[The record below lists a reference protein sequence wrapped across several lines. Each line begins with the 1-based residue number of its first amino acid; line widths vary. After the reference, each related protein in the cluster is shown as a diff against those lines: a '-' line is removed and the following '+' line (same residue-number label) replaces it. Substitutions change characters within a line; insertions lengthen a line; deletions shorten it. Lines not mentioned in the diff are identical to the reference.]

1 MTKTPCEPGSPNDLK
16 TAHSRSGPRSP
27 VSGVS
32 GIPVAGLPARQ
43 PQRPANRQPRRI
55 LAIWCARL
63 SVDRWRL
70 AQGCE
75 ADEGADADPVALI
88 TETAQGPRI
97 AAINHAAREA
107 GAHIGTMLA
116 DARAVCPSIRAVPAD
131 AAGDLAFLEKL
142 AVWAQRWGPWSALD
156 APDGVI
162 VDVTAVA
169 HLFGGEAQLVADVE
183 AAFAARGLAVRTAI
197 APTAGAAWALA
208 HYGRARSVIDG
219 GTPDQIQRALADLP
233 VASLRLD
240 TDVLTVLRRL
250 GFKTLGQLVGVTDAD
265 RTDADRTDAGGDASG
280 RDALQRRFRN
290 RKSPAAN
297 PLIRLDQ
304 LLGRVPEP
312 LLPVVPQAMPLV
324 QRRLV
329 EPIRHRSLLDT
340 VLSDLAEDMV
350 RELEASGQGAR
361 RLELGL
367 WRVDAEVIVRRL
379 ELAAATREAA
389 HIKRLFASRLDDI
402 DAGFGI
408 ETVRLRA
415 SWAEPLGIAQSDI
428 EEAAQRHGT
437 SLSACV
443 DRLSVRLGAQA
454 VQRPVPRASHRPE
467 RAQRWQGPMEPQ
479 PTFQTAFEFHDR
491 PLKLL
496 DRPERIAVLYAS
508 PDGFP
513 QRFRWRGDVREVVRV
528 EGPERI
534 APEWWREK
542 STARLRDYYRIED
555 ATGRRYWIY
564 RHGIA
569 GDQRGGPPDWYL
581 QGLCA

>member
-1 MTKTPCEPGSPNDLK
+1 M
-16 TAHSRSGPRSP
+16 
-27 VSGVS
+27 
-32 GIPVAGLPARQ
+32 
-43 PQRPANRQPRRI
+43 RRI

-70 AQGCE
+70 AHGLKPG
-75 ADEGADADPVALI
+75 EGADAEPTALI
-88 TETAQGPRI
+88 TETAHGPRI
-97 AAINHAAREA
+97 AALNDAGRAV

-116 DARAVCPSIRAVPAD
+116 DARAVCPSIQAVPAD
-131 AAGDLAFLEKL
+131 PAGDLDFLEKL

-169 HLFGGEAQLVADVE
+169 HLFGGEGKLIADVE
-183 AAFAARGLAVRTAI
+183 AGFAKRGLAVRTAI

-208 HYGRARSVIDG
+208 HYGPPGPGFTGAIVDG
-219 GTPDQIQRALADLP
+219 NTPERIQRALIDLP

-240 TDVLTVLRRL
+240 ADVLTVLRRL
-250 GFKTLGQLVGVTDAD
+250 GLKTLGQLAGITDVSEVDGDVVDD
-265 RTDADRTDAGGDASG
+265 RDAASG
-280 RDALQRRFRN
+280 RDALHRRFRN
-290 RKSPAAN
+290 RKSPSSN

-312 LLPVVPQAMPLV
+312 LLPVIPQAMPLV
-324 QRRLV
+324 QRRLM
-329 EPIRHRSLLDT
+329 EPIQHRKLLDT
-340 VLSDLAEDMV
+340 VLSDLSKDIT
-350 RELEASGQGAR
+350 RELEAQGQGAR

-379 ELAAATREAA
+379 ELAAATREAE
-389 HIKRLFASRLDDI
+389 HITRLFAAKLDDVE
-402 DAGFGI
+402 AGFGI

-415 SWAEPLGIAQSDI
+415 SWAEPLGTTQSDI

-443 DRLSVRLGAQA
+443 DRLSVRLGPRA
-454 VQRPVPRASHRPE
+454 VRRPVPRASHVPE
-467 RAQRWQGPMEPQ
+467 RSQGWQEPLESQ
-479 PTFQTAFEFHDR
+479 VALQSAFDFHSR

-496 DRPERIAVLYAS
+496 NRVEKIAVLYAS

-513 QRFRWRGDVREVVRV
+513 QRFRWRGHVRDVVRV

-534 APEWWREK
+534 APEWWRER
-542 STARLRDYYRIED
+542 STVRLRDYYRIED
-555 ATGRRYWIY
+555 ASGRRYWIY

-569 GDQRGGPPDWYL
+569 GDQRGGLPDWYL
-581 QGLCA
+581 QGLYS

>member
-1 MTKTPCEPGSPNDLK
+1 MTQDLSFSDPLSL
-16 TAHSRSGPRSP
+16 ASGA
-27 VSGVS
+27 S
-32 GIPVAGLPARQ
+32 GIQEARPPINQTKRHSGL
-43 PQRPANRQPRRI
+43 QPRRI

-70 AQGCE
+70 AHGFE
-75 ADEGADADPVALI
+75 PGEGQDAQPIALI
-88 TETAQGPRI
+88 TETAHGPRI
-97 AAINHAAREA
+97 AALNAAGRAA
-107 GAHIGTMLA
+107 GAHVGTMLA
-116 DARAVCPSIRAVPAD
+116 DARAVCPSIQAVPAD
-131 AAGDLAFLEKL
+131 PAGDLAFLEKL

-169 HLFGGEAQLVADVE
+169 HLFGGEARLIADVE
-183 AAFAARGLAVRTAI
+183 EAFAARGLAVRSAI

-208 HYGRARSVIDG
+208 HYGPPGAIVDG
-219 GTPDQIQRALADLP
+219 NTPERIMRALADLP
-233 VASLRLD
+233 AASLRLD
-240 TDVLTVLRRL
+240 ADVLTVLRRL
-250 GFKTLGQLVGVTDAD
+250 GLKTLGQLAGITDAHS
-265 RTDADRTDAGGDASG
+265 ADDTGGSLSG

-324 QRRLV
+324 QRRLM

-340 VLSDLAEDMV
+340 VLSDLAEDMS
-350 RELEASGQGAR
+350 RELEALGQGAR

-379 ELAAATREAA
+379 ELAAATREAS
-389 HIKRLFASRLDDI
+389 HITRLFAAKLDDVE
-402 DAGFGI
+402 AGFGI

-415 SWAEPLGIAQSDI
+415 SWAEPLETLQSDI
-428 EEAAQRHGT
+428 EQAAQRHGT
-437 SLSACV
+437 SLAACV
-443 DRLSVRLGAQA
+443 DRLSVRLGPKAVRRPVAQA
-454 VQRPVPRASHRPE
+454 SHLPE
-467 RAQRWQGPMEPQ
+467 RGQRWQGALKPQ
-479 PTFQTAFEFHDR
+479 PASQFTFEFQSR

-496 DRPERIAVLYAS
+496 DKPEKVAVLYAS

-513 QRFRWRGDVREVVRV
+513 QRFRWRGTVREVVRV

-542 STARLRDYYRIED
+542 STVRLRDYYRVED
-555 ATGRRYWIY
+555 ASGHRYWIY
-564 RHGIA
+564 RHGVV
-569 GDQRGGPPDWYL
+569 GDQRGGMPDWYL
-581 QGLCA
+581 QGLFA